1 MQIMETTRVARLERR
16 VHELE
21 TLCGEVYVAAIEL
34 GLPQALIDR
43 LWSIGAEG
51 NLPVAFRLEPAP
63 DRERFPAGRT
73 PTTASLPVPD
83 LTQLDRMLR
92 EAPAGQRR
100 DTGSHLKPLPR
111 KRVMVV
117 DDDPLMVEVLLRILS
132 RENFDILSANSG
144 AEALE
149 RSAGQDLDLLI
160 TDFHMPEM
168 TGPVVADRLRQQF
181 PNLRVLYQTGFSD
194 QLFEGREELSDGE
207 AFLEKPFSATGL
219 REAARLVLFDQLN
232 P

>member
-1 MQIMETTRVARLERR
+1 MQTMETTRVERLERR

-51 NLPVAFRLEPAP
+51 NLPVAFRFEPAP
-63 DRERFPAGRT
+63 DRDRFPASR
-73 PTTASLPVPD
+73 PPAIASLPVPD

-92 EAPAGQRR
+92 EAPADRR
-100 DTGSHLKPLPR
+100 HDTDKHLKPLPR

-132 RENFDILSANSG
+132 RENFDIVSASCG
-144 AEALE
+144 AEALA
-149 RSAGQDLDLLI
+149 RASGADLDLLI

-168 TGPVVADRLRQQF
+168 TGPVVADRLRQRF

-194 QLFEGREELSDGE
+194 QMFEGREELSEGE